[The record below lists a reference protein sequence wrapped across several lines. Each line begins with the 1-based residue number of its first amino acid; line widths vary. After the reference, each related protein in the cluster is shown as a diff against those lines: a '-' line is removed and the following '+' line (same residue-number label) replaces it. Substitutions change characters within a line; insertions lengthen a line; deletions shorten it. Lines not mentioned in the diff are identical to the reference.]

1 MFLFIFIDPQISQ
14 ITQITLKTLRLCAR
28 ILSTDFTDNTD
39 YDVRLSRM
47 SLFYHL
53 QITQIPFVCPV
64 CLQKPLSVCPVCL
77 QKHLFVCLVCLN
89 IFCPSVCLRCKNNTI
104 HSNYR
109 CFCLRFQHY

>member
-47 SLFYHL
+47 SSKTSVRLSRMSSKTPVRLSRMVQNLLY
-53 QITQIPFVCPV
+53 V
-64 CLQKPLSVCPVCL
+64 CLSAVQK
-77 QKHLFVCLVCLN
+77 
-89 IFCPSVCLRCKNNTI
+89 
-104 HSNYR
+104 
-109 CFCLRFQHY
+109 

>member
-14 ITQITLKTLRLCAR
+14 ITQI
-28 ILSTDFTDNTD
+28 I
-39 YDVRLSRM
+39 M
-47 SLFYHL
+47 
-53 QITQIPFVCPV
+53 FVCP
-64 CLQKPLSVCPVCL
+64 
-77 QKHLFVCLVCLN
+77 VCLN